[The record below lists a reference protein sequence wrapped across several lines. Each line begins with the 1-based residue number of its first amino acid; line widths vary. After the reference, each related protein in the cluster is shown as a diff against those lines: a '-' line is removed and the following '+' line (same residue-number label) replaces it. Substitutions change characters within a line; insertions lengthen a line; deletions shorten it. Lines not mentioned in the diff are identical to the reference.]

1 MISATN
7 EMSHQ
12 MRCDM
17 ASENELLAPAAGHVD
32 LATGPVARAAA
43 TMPNWQWRE
52 FRQGAVALLLNIP

>member
-1 MISATN
+1 
-7 EMSHQ
+7 
-12 MRCDM
+12 M

-32 LATGPVARAAA
+32 LATGPVARAAV